1 MPLGF
6 VPSEICFGV
15 KVVLAA
21 YLFILVRA
29 IVPRYRYDKLIELGW
44 KVFLPFTLGYTI
56 FIASLL
62 FGLGGL
68 PFTPEL
74 ALDPSVLIAKFYY

>member
-29 IVPRYRYDKLIELGW
+29 IVPRYRYDKLIELG
-44 KVFLPFTLGYTI
+44 
-56 FIASLL
+56 
-62 FGLGGL
+62 
-68 PFTPEL
+68 
-74 ALDPSVLIAKFYY
+74 